1 MPDMMHIVHL
11 SLFADLAASLLLD
24 WTDSQQYVSAA
35 SRELRLDELWQ
46 SYRSWCERSCVPD
59 RCSRKL
65 FRTSTLRATNAYV
78 EISQKICSGT
88 AARYAIFWF
97 ASVAQRFSDL
107 HGTSADHLRAGA
119 AGGLALLERACVQ
132 GKRILADTVCVGMK
146 RNYVIYRS
154 AYNQLAQLALQ
165 NHLFRYHLRP
175 KQHQLEH
182 LIYDFLP
189 RNPRYLSNYL
199 DEDLIRRTK
208 TQAKTTH
215 PAYMSQQVLSRYC
228 TAAALKWAGKDV
240 V

>member
-11 SLFADLAASLLLD
+11 SLFADLAVSLLLD
-24 WTDSQQYVSAA
+24 WTDNQQYLSAS

-46 SYRSWCERSCVPD
+46 SYRSWCEKACVPD

-65 FRTSTLRATNAYV
+65 FRTSTLRATTAYV

-97 ASVAQRFSDL
+97 ASMAQHFSNLQGDPL
-107 HGTSADHLRAGA
+107 DHLRAGA
-119 AGGLALLERACVQ
+119 AGGLAWIERACVQ
-132 GKRILADTVCVGMK
+132 GKRILAETVCADMK
-146 RNYVIYRS
+146 RNYIIYRS
-154 AYNQLAQLALQ
+154 AYNQLAQWALQ
-165 NHLFRYHLRP
+165 HQLFRYHLRP
-175 KQHQLEH
+175 KQHQFEH
-182 LIYDFLP
+182 LIFDFLP
-189 RNPRYLSNYL
+189 RNPRYLSNYA

-228 TAAALKWAGKDV
+228 MAATLKWSGNNV